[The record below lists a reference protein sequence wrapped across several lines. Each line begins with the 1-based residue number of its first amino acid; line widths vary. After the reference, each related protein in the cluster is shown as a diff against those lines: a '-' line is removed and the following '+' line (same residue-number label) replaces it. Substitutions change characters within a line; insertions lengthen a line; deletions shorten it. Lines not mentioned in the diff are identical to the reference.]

1 MAASEVYKYL
11 GVPENLYWY
20 FRPGVHFHQ
29 PLDVEM
35 LVNIILQRTIGAPAD
50 EKFFHVGFQ
59 KPELLFDWRAPEN

>member
-1 MAASEVYKYL
+1 
-11 GVPENLYWY
+11 
-20 FRPGVHFHQ
+20 
-29 PLDVEM
+29 M